1 MSKMLVV
8 LKREYLQVVKSKSFL
23 IGIVLAP
30 LFMIAIV
37 ILPMWLAGAKSSS
50 GEKLSII
57 DQSGEGIGR
66 KFVKAIKEY
75 KLEDSDKD
83 YYILKDLVEIE
94 PGDDISLN
102 FFMDSLRTQIIDQ
115 QLKYFLVI
123 RPDAHLLDS
132 NIYLV
137 TNSDNFV
144 SFSRFERK
152 VSNVLSTM
160 RLEASDINIS
170 IDSALIITRRI
181 DLAVQDAKGEA
192 IPFQIKYFS
201 AIIFAGI
208 IMGMILAYGQLVMRS
223 VIEEKNS
230 RIMEVLVSSV
240 SPFQLMFGKV
250 LGLGAATFTQV
261 AVWVAVGSLIYSQK
275 AALDISPSIDRIL
288 FNPVIVI
295 FLALFLISGY
305 ILFSTLF
312 ALIGSMVN
320 SEKEAQGYVMPIS
333 LVLVAPFILGLSIVQ
348 DPNSTLAIVLSMIP
362 IMAPTMM
369 MMRLVFIVPTLSEY
383 SLTSGIVGEA
393 IISLAIVVVTILGT
407 VWLTAKIFRV
417 GILMYGKRPT
427 LPEIIR
433 WVRH

>member
-30 LFMIAIV
+30 LFMIAVV
-37 ILPMWLAGAKSSS
+37 ILPMWLAGAKSST

-57 DQSGEGIGR
+57 DQSEEGIGR
-66 KFVKAIKEY
+66 RFAESLDEY
-75 KLEDSDKD
+75 KLKDSDKP
-83 YYILKDLVEIE
+83 YYILKDIIEIE
-94 PGDDISLN
+94 PGDDISFD
-102 FFMDSLRTQIIDQ
+102 FFKDSLRGQIIDQ

-123 RPDAHLLDS
+123 RPNAHLLDS
-132 NIYLV
+132 SIYLV

-144 SFSRFERK
+144 SLNRFERK
-152 VSNVLSTM
+152 ISNVLSTM
-160 RLEASDINIS
+160 RLKASDINIS
-170 IDSALIITRRI
+170 IDSVLNITRRI

-192 IPFQIKYFS
+192 IPFQVKYFS

-208 IMGMILAYGQLVMRS
+208 IMGMILSYGQLVMRS

-230 RIMEVLVSSV
+230 RIMEVLISSV
-240 SPFQLMFGKV
+240 SPFQLMLGKV
-250 LGLGAATFTQV
+250 LGLGAATFTQI
-261 AVWVAVGSLIYSQK
+261 AVWVAMGSLLYSQK
-275 AALDISPSIDRIL
+275 ATLDISSSIDRIL
-288 FNPVIVI
+288 FNPVIVV
-295 FLALFLISGY
+295 FFTLFLISGY
-305 ILFSTLF
+305 LLFSTLF
-312 ALIGSMVN
+312 ALIGSMIN

-333 LVLVAPFILGLSIVQ
+333 LVLIAPFIVGISIVQ
-348 DPNSTLAIVLSMIP
+348 DPNSTLAVVLSMIP

-393 IISLAIVVVTILGT
+393 VISLTIVILSTLFTI
-407 VWLTAKIFRV
+407 WLAARIFRV

-433 WVRH
+433 WVKH